1 MIVPMKHLTVLTRTA
16 DRADAVER
24 LRDVGVLH
32 LVDAAPDTP
41 AIREALTRLH
51 EAEQAAALVA
61 AQAAKVKRSARAA
74 GSVSAG
80 VPGYTPPADPAA
92 ILAIAREQEA
102 AEAEMQALNRDCA
115 RYSPFGDFDPAA
127 AISLAASNIPVV
139 LFKAPPGTTNSA
151 DGAAFRTILGHSPDA
166 CYGVQIGA
174 TALPD
179 GFEPVEP
186 PARRLAEIVAARDA
200 AAVRVTQAGERLA
213 AFAPALAALHRHRDA
228 QADAFDF
235 ATACEGMSADGG
247 VVWLTGFAPVDSVPA
262 VLGAA
267 RSHGWGVL
275 ARDPEADDRVPT
287 LLRPP
292 RVFRPILRLFGF
304 LGISPAYTE
313 ADISGTF
320 FIFFTIFFAMLV
332 GDAGYGVLLL
342 AGSLWAR
349 HRATGAAREVFTLF
363 TVFSAATV
371 AWGILTCCYFGIAP
385 DALPALLNHGAARW
399 LGVQNNIMLVCF
411 GLGAVHLSLGH
422 AWNAI
427 GLFPD
432 SRFLSQV
439 GWFGV
444 IWTMF
449 CVSCSIIGIFAFPS
463 FMYPVAVISILL
475 IACFMLKRSELKT
488 NGVDLGMLPLNIVST
503 LGDVISYVRLFA
515 VATASVKLAETF
527 NGMAIGLTLPWF
539 IKIPAVLA
547 ILLLGHG
554 LNLAM
559 SALSILVHA
568 VRLNTLEFS
577 NHKGISWSGF
587 AYKPLRRR
595 QPAS

>member
-1 MIVPMKHLTVLTRTA
+1 MIVPMKHLTVLARTA

-24 LRDVGVLH
+24 LRDLGVLH
-32 LVDAAPDTP
+32 LADAAPDTP
-41 AIREALTRLH
+41 AVREALTRLH

-61 AQAAKVKRSARAA
+61 VQAAKVKRAARATGTVPA
-74 GSVSAG
+74 GG
-80 VPGYTPPADPAA
+80 PGGAPAADPAA

-102 AEAEMQALNRDCA
+102 AEADIQVLSRDCA

-127 AISLAASNIPVV
+127 AAALTASNVPIQ
-139 LFKAPPGTTNSA
+139 LFKAPPGAA
-151 DGAAFRTILGHSPDA
+151 DGGDGASLRHILSHGPDA
-166 CYGVQIGA
+166 CYGVQIGCA
-174 TALPD
+174 ALPE

-186 PARRLAEIVAARDA
+186 PARRLAETVAARDA
-200 AAVRVTQAGERLA
+200 AAARVTRAGERLA
-213 AFAPALAALHRHRDA
+213 AFAPARDALHRHRDA
-228 QADAFDF
+228 QADAYDF
-235 ATACEGMSADGG
+235 AAACGGMSADGG
-247 VVWLTGFAPVDSVPA
+247 VAWLTGFAPADSVPA
-262 VLGAA
+262 VLDAA
-267 RSHGWGVL
+267 GTHGWGVL
-275 ARDPEADDRVPT
+275 ARDPGADDRVPT
-287 LLRPP
+287 LLLPP

-320 FIFFTIFFAMLV
+320 FVFFTIFFAMLV
-332 GDAGYGVLLL
+332 GDAGYGALLL

-349 HRATGAAREVFTLF
+349 HKAIGPAREVFTLF
-363 TVFSAATV
+363 TVFSAATI
-371 AWGILTCCYFGIAP
+371 AWGVLTCCYFGIAP
-385 DALPALLNHGAARW
+385 GALPALLNHGAARW
-399 LGVQNNIMLVCF
+399 LAVQNNIMLVCF
-411 GLGAVHLSLGH
+411 ALGAVHLSLGH
-422 AWNAI
+422 AWNALV
-427 GLFPD
+427 LFPD
-432 SRFLSQV
+432 SRFLAQA
-439 GWFGV
+439 GWCGV
-444 IWTMF
+444 VWTMF
-449 CVSCSIIGIFAFPS
+449 CVSCSIIGIFAFPT
-463 FMYPVAVISILL
+463 FMYPAAAISILL

-488 NGVDLGMLPLNIVST
+488 NGVDLGMLPLTIIST

-527 NGMAIGLTLPWF
+527 NGMAAGLTLPWF
-539 IKIPAVLA
+539 IKIPAVLV

-595 QPAS
+595 QAAA